1 MPPPFL
7 YARHCV
13 SFDRAV
19 DWSCRA
25 QPCRGD
31 GTHAGAPDG
40 GATVECSSQCPRPA
54 GPPAGWRA
62 VPRGVQVRLQVFRR
76 ADGAG
81 WALRTLAPL
90 GKGQFLLEYVGEHV
104 SQPEAARRADG
115 SCILPLPRRGHA
127 PSTAGIDALHARN
140 AAGFVNFACAPNM
153 AARGVLSEH
162 WDAALPHVAFFARRA
177 TSLPARS
184 SPLPTCRA
192 GILRRRGAGEAA
204 VPLRMLQLPRVDLS
218 SAARPC
224 VTRGPGIRA
233 CCERSMEQ
241 LVERTH
247 HSDHVPERKHVL
259 V

>member
-1 MPPPFL
+1 MPPRQVPPPFL

-90 GKGQFLLEYVGEHV
+90 GKGQFVLEYVGEHV

-162 WDAALPHVAFFARRA
+162 WDAALPHVAFFATRDIAAGEELTYCRRVEPGFFGDEA
-177 TSLPARS
+177 PARRQCLCGCS
-184 SPLPTCRA
+184 NCR
-192 GILRRRGAGEAA
+192 GWI
-204 VPLRMLQLPRVDLS
+204 
-218 SAARPC
+218 
-224 VTRGPGIRA
+224 
-233 CCERSMEQ
+233 
-241 LVERTH
+241 
-247 HSDHVPERKHVL
+247 
-259 V
+259 